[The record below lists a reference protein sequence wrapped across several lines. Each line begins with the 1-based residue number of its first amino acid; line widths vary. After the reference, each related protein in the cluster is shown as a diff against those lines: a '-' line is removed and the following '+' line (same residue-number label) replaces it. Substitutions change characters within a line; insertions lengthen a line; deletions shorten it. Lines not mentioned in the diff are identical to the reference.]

1 MATIYPCIFDMTM
14 ISTWVIDELASGNN
28 KEIMSLLI
36 SKEIYAED
44 IGKDRITK
52 RQLKDTRI

>member
-1 MATIYPCIFDMTM
+1 M
-14 ISTWVIDELASGNN
+14 ISTWVVDELASGNN

-52 RQLKDTRI
+52 RQLKDTRIKVRLTF